1 MDSGVWCL
9 YRGRKDGEGWSTA
22 EATYGQLAEW
32 SDLPSFVHYMG
43 TMPFPFDIESA
54 VRHYESA
61 KSDAAESGLAFDHHY
76 YANGF
81 LESVYEL
88 WQTHINEDTGAQSP
102 S

>member
-9 YRGRKDGEGWSTA
+9 YRGRKDGERWCTE
-22 EATYGQLAEW
+22 EATYSQLAEW

-43 TMPFPFDIESA
+43 TMPFPFDVEAA
-54 VRHYESA
+54 VTRYESA
-61 KSDAAESGLAFDHHY
+61 KSDAAESGIQFDHQY

-88 WQTHINEDTGAQSP
+88 WQTRN
-102 S
+102 